1 MIIIQEP
8 INDSLKHK
16 SIFYFTAID
25 LINNLLQVKQRKRFT
40 VDKSLSH
47 TWLQE
52 IQTWNDLRALEAQIG
67 LRYITHESDD
77 ARYLNAHVQ
86 WPQTPVLEEESSQSQ
101 SPKTNDMSGKAFKW
115 MRGRLCR
122 NIKA

>member
-8 INDSLKHK
+8 INARLKHK

-86 WPQTPVLEEESSQSQ
+86 
-101 SPKTNDMSGKAFKW
+101 
-115 MRGRLCR
+115 
-122 NIKA
+122 